1 MRTIHVQHEDRAGM
15 LTTMPTSPCSI
26 VRSWSARATTAGADA
41 YLTHF
46 QDAVLPA
53 LRRVPGHGGALVMR
67 RPRDHEVEITVL
79 TLWASMAAI
88 HEFAGP
94 DATVAVVEPAARA
107 VLHTFDERA
116 EHFELA
122 LFAEP

>member
-1 MRTIHVQHEDRAGM
+1 
-15 LTTMPTSPCSI
+15 
-26 VRSWSARATTAGADA
+26 
-41 YLTHF
+41 
-46 QDAVLPA
+46 
-53 LRRVPGHGGALVMR
+53 MR

-79 TLWASMAAI
+79 TFWASMAAL

-107 VLHTFDERA
+107 VLQTFDERA

>member
-1 MRTIHVQHEDRAGM
+1 M
-15 LTTMPTSPCSI
+15 LTTMPTSPPAI
-26 VRSWSARATTAGADA
+26 VRSWSARATATGADA

-46 QDAVLPA
+46 QEAVLPA
-53 LRRVPGHGGALVMR
+53 LRRVPGHGGSLVMR
-67 RPRDHEVEITVL
+67 RRRDHEVEITVL

-88 HEFAGP
+88 QEFAGS

-107 VLHTFDERA
+107 VLNTFDERA

-122 LFAEP
+122 LYAEP

>member
-1 MRTIHVQHEDRAGM
+1 M
-15 LTTMPTSPCSI
+15 SS
-26 VRSWSARATTAGADA
+26 RSLKRLLVA
-41 YLTHF
+41 
-46 QDAVLPA
+46 
-53 LRRVPGHGGALVMR
+53 GGAGFIGSNFVRLLR
-67 RPRDHEVEITVL
+67 STRPEVEITVL
-79 TLWASMAAI
+79 TFWASMAAI

-107 VLHTFDERA
+107 VLQTFDERA